1 MNRADRLRRKAMEAG
16 RISASATIT
25 SDKVGTTHGQ
35 CDASRRDRGW
45 QWVLN
50 GIG

>member
-25 SDKVGTTHGQ
+25 SDKVGTTHGH
-35 CDASRRDRGW
+35 CGIPKRDRGR